1 MMQLINYEASEIW
14 EMFQKRKEYFRTHME
29 IIAENPEFEVVI
41 YLSEEDRGTTMLPS
55 IVVCIEQNEVYSEA
69 AVNEHDCE
77 QTVKKIYFEY
87 LNEERLINMMLK
99 EDDEVDEHERALLED
114 EIEQRDCE
122 LYDAV
127 DLLLDTFLNEGLDR
141 IVGYADAD
149 NIRTE
154 VVDHLCEYLYTEH
167 GLSVYR
173 PMFLEDEDGEDFFE
187 EFPYDCM
194 IFDD

>member
-14 EMFQKRKEYFRTHME
+14 GMFQKRKEYFRTHME

-87 LNEERLINMMLK
+87 LNEERLINMMLE
-99 EDDEVDEHERALLED
+99 EDDEVDEHERAFLED
-114 EIEQRDCE
+114 EIEKRDGE

-127 DLLLDTFLNEGLDR
+127 DLLLDKFLNESLDK

-154 VVDHLCEYLYTEH
+154 TVDHLCEYLYTEH